1 MSKSQRS
8 PTPLRSQLLWLITL
22 RVAIVTMLLGAGI
35 LAQIRAQG
43 MWPVDPFF
51 FLLGLTYGLTVIYS
65 LTLALADRHRWLIDL
80 QFGLDTIIIS
90 ALVLM
95 TGGVTSF
102 FSTLYALPIVA
113 ASALQYRRGGI
124 LVGLLSS
131 VLYAGLI
138 LAQYSGTFGLMQL
151 AWLPVAA
158 LPPIR
163 VALYTMGLGVFGFI
177 AVAVLSGYL
186 AERVRRADARLQRAS
201 SQIADLQAF
210 NQHVIES
217 LRNGLATT
225 DQLGYVLTFNPSAEQ
240 ITGWD
245 SADAIGR
252 SIFELVQLPA
262 ESRRS
267 LRADDSG
274 GQGIEVLYT
283 RPGGDRIELSLSAA
297 PLIIPS
303 GDSGFLFVFEDVTDA
318 RRLEKE
324 SRLQQRLAAVGEMAA
339 GIAHEIRNPLASMSG
354 SIQILRQ
361 ELPLSD
367 DQERLMDIVLRES
380 ERLNETIRAFL
391 AYARPRRFETE
402 RLDLRRVVGDTALLL
417 QHSSE
422 FGEAHTVEVDVP
434 PGPVWYEADENQMR
448 QIVWNLAS
456 NALHAMPKGGR
467 LQLSAGCHPAGG
479 ALVRVADQGVGIPAD
494 EIGEVFQPFRS
505 SFEKGTGLGLAIVHR
520 IVSDYGGEVQ
530 INSEEGAGTTVSVCL
545 PAKSVAAPPAF
556 HSSTT

>member
-1 MSKSQRS
+1 MSMSPKS

-43 MWPVDPFF
+43 VWPVDPFF

-65 LTLALADRHRWLIDL
+65 LTLGLADRHRWLIDL

-113 ASALQYRRGGI
+113 ASALQYRHGGI

-138 LAQYSGTFGLMQL
+138 LAQYSGTFGLMQI

-186 AERVRRADARLQRAS
+186 AERVRWADARLQRAS

-225 DQLGYVLTFNPSAEQ
+225 DQLGYILTFNPSAEQ
-240 ITGWD
+240 ITGWGGT
-245 SADAIGR
+245 DAIGR
-252 SIFELVQLPA
+252 SIFELLQLPA
-262 ESRRS
+262 GCERS
-267 LRADDSG
+267 LQTDDSG
-274 GQGIEVLYT
+274 GQRIDVPYV

-297 PLIIPS
+297 PLITPS
-303 GDSGFLFVFEDVTDA
+303 GQGGFLFVFEDVTDS
-318 RRLEKE
+318 RWLERE

-367 DQERLMDIVLRES
+367 EQEKLMDIVLRES

-448 QIVWNLAS
+448 QIVWNLAT
-456 NALHAMPKGGR
+456 NALHAMPDGGR
-467 LQLSAGCHPAGG
+467 LQLFAGCHPTGG
-479 ALVRVADQGVGIPAD
+479 ALVRVADQGVGIPAA
-494 EIGEVFQPFRS
+494 EIGEVLQPFRG
-505 SFEKGTGLGLAIVHR
+505 SFEKGTGLSLAIVHR

-530 INSEEGAGTTVSVCL
+530 ISSQVSAGTTVSVRL
-545 PAKSVAAPPAF
+545 PARRVAAPAF
-556 HSSTT
+556 HVSTA

>member
-1 MSKSQRS
+1 MC
-8 PTPLRSQLLWLITL
+8 T
-22 RVAIVTMLLGAGI
+22 
-35 LAQIRAQG
+35 
-43 MWPVDPFF
+43 
-51 FLLGLTYGLTVIYS
+51 
-65 LTLALADRHRWLIDL
+65 
-80 QFGLDTIIIS
+80 
-90 ALVLM
+90 
-95 TGGVTSF
+95 
-102 FSTLYALPIVA
+102 
-113 ASALQYRRGGI
+113 
-124 LVGLLSS
+124 
-131 VLYAGLI
+131 
-138 LAQYSGTFGLMQL
+138 
-151 AWLPVAA
+151 
-158 LPPIR
+158 
-163 VALYTMGLGVFGFI
+163 
-177 AVAVLSGYL
+177 
-186 AERVRRADARLQRAS
+186 
-201 SQIADLQAF
+201 

-217 LRNGLATT
+217 LRSGLATT
-225 DQLGYVLTFNPSAEQ
+225 DQPGYILTFNPSAEQ
-240 ITGWD
+240 ITGLD
-245 SADAIGR
+245 SSDAIGR
-252 SIFELVQLPA
+252 SIFELLQLSA
-262 ESRRS
+262 ESERS
-267 LRADDSG
+267 LHTDDSRG
-274 GQGIEVLYT
+274 HGIEVLYT

-297 PLIIPS
+297 PLITPS
-303 GDSGFLFVFEDVTDA
+303 GKSGFLFVFEDVTDA
-318 RRLEKE
+318 RRLERK

-422 FGEAHTVEVDVP
+422 FSEAHTVEVDVP

-448 QIVWNLAS
+448 QIVWNLAT

-479 ALVRVADQGVGIPAD
+479 ALVRVADQGIGIPAD

-530 INSEEGAGTTVSVCL
+530 ISSKKGAGTTVSVCL

>member
-1 MSKSQRS
+1 MSKSRRS
-8 PTPLRSQLLWLITL
+8 PSPLRSRLLWLITL

-51 FLLGLTYGLTVIYS
+51 FLLGVTYGFTVVYL
-65 LTLALADRHRWLIDL
+65 LTLGLADRYRWLIDL

-113 ASALQYRRGGI
+113 ASALQYRRGGV

-138 LAQYSGTFGLMQL
+138 LAQYSGTFGLMQI
-151 AWLPVAA
+151 AWLPVTG
-158 LPPIR
+158 LPPIS

-177 AVAVLSGYL
+177 TVAMLSGYL
-186 AERVRRADARLQRAS
+186 AERVRWADARLRRAS

-217 LRNGLATT
+217 LRSGLATT
-225 DQLGYVLTFNPSAEQ
+225 DQPGYILTFNPSAEQ
-240 ITGWD
+240 ITGLD
-245 SADAIGR
+245 STDAIGR
-252 SIFELVQLPA
+252 SIFELLQLSA
-262 ESRRS
+262 ESERS
-267 LRADDSG
+267 LHTDDSG
-274 GQGIEVLYT
+274 GHGIEVLYT

-297 PLIIPS
+297 PLITPS
-303 GDSGFLFVFEDVTDA
+303 GKSGFLFVFEDVTDA
-318 RRLEKE
+318 RRLERK

-367 DQERLMDIVLRES
+367 EQGRLMDIVLRES

-422 FGEAHTVEVDVP
+422 FGEAHTVEVDIP

-448 QIVWNLAS
+448 QIVWNLAT

-467 LQLSAGCHPAGG
+467 LQLFAGCDPAGG
-479 ALVRVADQGVGIPAD
+479 ALVRVADQGVGIPAA
-494 EIGEVFQPFRS
+494 EIGEVLQPFRG

-530 INSEEGAGTTVSVCL
+530 ISSQEGAGTTVSVCL
-545 PAKSVAAPPAF
+545 PAKNTARPPVCHA
-556 HSSTT
+556 STA